1 MKEKDFQ
8 ELINNMQT
16 KLGEEA
22 SGLIADDLGML
33 ISDNKAVND
42 TEVKYQDE
50 IKNLKDQ
57 KEKLIATNGNLLQQ
71 ISMGVEEDS
80 RREEKKEEKKEPFDF
95 RTALDQYGNFIK

>member
-1 MKEKDFQ
+1 MKEKEFN
-8 ELINNMQT
+8 ELINNMQS

-42 TEVKYQDE
+42 TEIRYQDE
-50 IKNLKDQ
+50 IKMLRDQ

-71 ISMGVEEDS
+71 ISFGVEEQT
-80 RREEKKEEKKEPFDF
+80 KEEVKEEPRKHIDF
-95 RTALDQYGNFIK
+95 REFIDASGNFKR

>member
-1 MKEKDFQ
+1 MKEKDFN
-8 ELINNMQT
+8 ELITNMQA

-42 TEVKYQDE
+42 TESRYQDE
-50 IKNLKDQ
+50 IKMLKDQ

-71 ISMGVEEDS
+71 ISFGVEEQA
-80 RREEKKEEKKEPFDF
+80 KEEVKEEPRKHIDF
-95 RTALDQYGNFIK
+95 REFIDASGNFKR

>member
-1 MKEKDFQ
+1 MKEKEFN
-8 ELINNMQT
+8 ELINNMQS

-42 TEVKYQDE
+42 TESKYQEE
-50 IKNLKDQ
+50 IKMLRDQ

-71 ISMGVEEDS
+71 ISFGVEEQT
-80 RREEKKEEKKEPFDF
+80 KEEVKEEPRKHIDF
-95 RTALDQYGNFIK
+95 REFIDASGNFKR

>member
-1 MKEKDFQ
+1 MKEKDFN
-8 ELINNMQT
+8 ELINNMQA

-42 TEVKYQDE
+42 TESRYQDE
-50 IKNLKDQ
+50 IKMLKDQ

-71 ISMGVEEDS
+71 ISFGVEEQS
-80 RREEKKEEKKEPFDF
+80 KEEVKEEPRKHIDF
-95 RTALDQYGNFIK
+95 RDFIDSNGNFKR

>member
-1 MKEKDFQ
+1 MKEKEFN
-8 ELINNMQT
+8 ELINNMQS

-42 TEVKYQDE
+42 TESKYQDE
-50 IKNLKDQ
+50 IKMLRDQ

-71 ISMGVEEDS
+71 ISFGVEEQAN
-80 RREEKKEEKKEPFDF
+80 EEVKEEPRKHIDF
-95 RTALDQYGNFIK
+95 REFIDSNGNFKR

>member
-1 MKEKDFQ
+1 MKEKEFN

-42 TEVKYQDE
+42 SESRYQDE
-50 IKNLKDQ
+50 IKMLRDQ

-71 ISMGVEEDS
+71 ISFGVEEQT
-80 RREEKKEEKKEPFDF
+80 KEEVKEEPRKHIDF
-95 RTALDQYGNFIK
+95 RDFIDSNGNFKR

>member
-1 MKEKDFQ
+1 MKEKDFN
-8 ELINNMQT
+8 ELINNMQS

-42 TEVKYQDE
+42 TESRYQDE
-50 IKNLKDQ
+50 IKMLRDQ

-71 ISMGVEEDS
+71 ISFGVEEQT
-80 RREEKKEEKKEPFDF
+80 KEEVKEEPRKHIDF
-95 RTALDQYGNFIK
+95 RDFIDSNGNFKR

>member
-8 ELINNMQT
+8 DLIQNMQT

-33 ISDNKAVND
+33 ISDNKATND
-42 TEVKYQDE
+42 TAAKYQDE
-50 IKNLKDQ
+50 IKMLRDQ

-71 ISMGVEEDS
+71 ISFGVEEQT
-80 RREEKKEEKKEPFDF
+80 KEEVKEEPRKHIDF
-95 RTALDQYGNFIK
+95 RDFIDASGNFKR

>member
-8 ELINNMQT
+8 DLIQNMQS

-33 ISDNKAVND
+33 ISDNKATND
-42 TEVKYQDE
+42 TEAKYQDE
-50 IKNLKDQ
+50 IKMLRDQ

-71 ISMGVEEDS
+71 ISFGVEEQQ
-80 RREEKKEEKKEPFDF
+80 KEEVKEEPRKHIDF
-95 RTALDQYGNFIK
+95 REFIDASGNFKR

>member
-33 ISDNKAVND
+33 ISDNKATND
-42 TEVKYQDE
+42 TAAKYQDE
-50 IKNLKDQ
+50 IKMLRDQ

-71 ISMGVEEDS
+71 ISFGVEEQT
-80 RREEKKEEKKEPFDF
+80 KEEVKEEPRKHIDF
-95 RTALDQYGNFIK
+95 RDFIDASGNFKR

>member
-1 MKEKDFQ
+1 MKEKEFN
-8 ELINNMQT
+8 ELINNMQS

-42 TEVKYQDE
+42 TESKYQDE
-50 IKNLKDQ
+50 IKMLRDQ

-71 ISMGVEEDS
+71 ISFGVEEQS
-80 RREEKKEEKKEPFDF
+80 KEEVKEELRKHIDF
-95 RTALDQYGNFIK
+95 REFIDSNGNFKR

>member
-1 MKEKDFQ
+1 MKEKEFN
-8 ELINNMQT
+8 ELINNMQS

-42 TEVKYQDE
+42 TESKYQDE
-50 IKNLKDQ
+50 IKMLRDQ

-71 ISMGVEEDS
+71 ISFGVEEQAN
-80 RREEKKEEKKEPFDF
+80 EEVKEEPRKHIDF
-95 RTALDQYGNFIK
+95 REFIDASGNFKR

>member
-1 MKEKDFQ
+1 MKEKEFN
-8 ELINNMQT
+8 ELINNMQS

-42 TEVKYQDE
+42 TESKYQDE
-50 IKNLKDQ
+50 IKMLRDQ

-71 ISMGVEEDS
+71 ISFGVEEQT
-80 RREEKKEEKKEPFDF
+80 KEEVKEEPRKHIDF
-95 RTALDQYGNFIK
+95 REFIDASGNFKR

>member
-8 ELINNMQT
+8 DLIQNMQT

-33 ISDNKAVND
+33 ISDNKATND
-42 TEVKYQDE
+42 TAAKYQDE
-50 IKNLKDQ
+50 IKMLRDQ

-71 ISMGVEEDS
+71 ISFGVEEQT
-80 RREEKKEEKKEPFDF
+80 KEEVKEEPRKHIDF
-95 RTALDQYGNFIK
+95 REFIDASGNFKR

>member
-42 TEVKYQDE
+42 SEVKYQDE
-50 IKNLKDQ
+50 IKMLKDQ

-71 ISMGVEEDS
+71 ISVGIEEQS
-80 RREEKKEEKKEPFDF
+80 KEEVKEEPRKHIDF
-95 RTALDQYGNFIK
+95 RDFIDSNGNFKR

>member
-8 ELINNMQT
+8 DLINNMQS

-42 TEVKYQDE
+42 SEVKYQDE
-50 IKNLKDQ
+50 IKMLRDQ

-71 ISMGVEEDS
+71 ISFGVEEQT
-80 RREEKKEEKKEPFDF
+80 KEEVKEEPRKHIDF
-95 RTALDQYGNFIK
+95 RDFIDSNGNFKR

>member
-8 ELINNMQT
+8 ELINNMQS

-42 TEVKYQDE
+42 SEVKYQDE
-50 IKNLKDQ
+50 IRNLKDQ

-71 ISMGVEEDS
+71 ISFGVEEQT
-80 RREEKKEEKKEPFDF
+80 KEEVKEEPRKHIDF
-95 RTALDQYGNFIK
+95 RDFIDSNGNFKR

>member
-42 TEVKYQDE
+42 SEVKYQDE
-50 IKNLKDQ
+50 IKMLKDQ

-71 ISMGVEEDS
+71 ISFGVEEQT
-80 RREEKKEEKKEPFDF
+80 KEEVKEEPRKHIDF
-95 RTALDQYGNFIK
+95 RDFIDSNGNFKR

>member
-8 ELINNMQT
+8 DLIQNMQS

-33 ISDNKAVND
+33 ISDNKATND
-42 TEVKYQDE
+42 TAAKYQDE
-50 IKNLKDQ
+50 IKMLRDQ

-71 ISMGVEEDS
+71 ISFGVEEQT
-80 RREEKKEEKKEPFDF
+80 KEEVKEEPRKHIDF
-95 RTALDQYGNFIK
+95 RDFIDASGNFKR

>member
-42 TEVKYQDE
+42 SEVKYQDE
-50 IKNLKDQ
+50 IKMLKDQ

-71 ISMGVEEDS
+71 ISFGVEEQS
-80 RREEKKEEKKEPFDF
+80 KEEVKEEPRKHIDF
-95 RTALDQYGNFIK
+95 RDFIDSNGNFKR

>member
-1 MKEKDFQ
+1 MKEKEFN

-42 TEVKYQDE
+42 TESRYQDE
-50 IKNLKDQ
+50 IKMLRDQ

-71 ISMGVEEDS
+71 ISFGVEEQT
-80 RREEKKEEKKEPFDF
+80 KEEVKEEPRKHIDF
-95 RTALDQYGNFIK
+95 RDFIDSNGNFKR

>member
-8 ELINNMQT
+8 DLIQNMQS

-33 ISDNKAVND
+33 ISDNKATND
-42 TEVKYQDE
+42 TAAKYQDE
-50 IKNLKDQ
+50 IKMLRDQ

-71 ISMGVEEDS
+71 ISFGVEEQS
-80 RREEKKEEKKEPFDF
+80 KEEVKEEPRKHIDF
-95 RTALDQYGNFIK
+95 RDFIDASGNFKR

>member
-33 ISDNKAVND
+33 ISDNKATND
-42 TEVKYQDE
+42 TAAKYQDE
-50 IKNLKDQ
+50 IKMLRDQ

-71 ISMGVEEDS
+71 ISFGVEEQT
-80 RREEKKEEKKEPFDF
+80 KEEVKEEPRKHIDF
-95 RTALDQYGNFIK
+95 REFIDASGNFKR

>member
-1 MKEKDFQ
+1 MKEKDFN
-8 ELINNMQT
+8 ELINNMQS

-42 TEVKYQDE
+42 TESRYQDE
-50 IKNLKDQ
+50 IKMLRDQ

-71 ISMGVEEDS
+71 ISFGVEEQT
-80 RREEKKEEKKEPFDF
+80 KEEVKEEPRKHIDF
-95 RTALDQYGNFIK
+95 REFIDASGNFKR

>member
-1 MKEKDFQ
+1 MKEKDFN
-8 ELINNMQT
+8 ELITNMQA

-42 TEVKYQDE
+42 TENRYQDE
-50 IKNLKDQ
+50 IKMLKDQ

-71 ISMGVEEDS
+71 ISFGVEEQT
-80 RREEKKEEKKEPFDF
+80 KEEVKEEPRKHIDF
-95 RTALDQYGNFIK
+95 REFIDASGNFKR

>member
-1 MKEKDFQ
+1 MKEKEFN
-8 ELINNMQT
+8 ELINNMQS

-42 TEVKYQDE
+42 TESKYQDE
-50 IKNLKDQ
+50 IKMLRDQ

-71 ISMGVEEDS
+71 ISFGVEEQT
-80 RREEKKEEKKEPFDF
+80 KEEVKEEPRKHIDF
-95 RTALDQYGNFIK
+95 RDFIDSNGNFKR

>member
-1 MKEKDFQ
+1 MKEKEFN
-8 ELINNMQT
+8 ELINNMQS

-42 TEVKYQDE
+42 TESRYQDE
-50 IKNLKDQ
+50 IKMLRDQ

-71 ISMGVEEDS
+71 ISFGVEEQT
-80 RREEKKEEKKEPFDF
+80 KEEVKEEPRKHIDF
-95 RTALDQYGNFIK
+95 REFIDASGNFKR